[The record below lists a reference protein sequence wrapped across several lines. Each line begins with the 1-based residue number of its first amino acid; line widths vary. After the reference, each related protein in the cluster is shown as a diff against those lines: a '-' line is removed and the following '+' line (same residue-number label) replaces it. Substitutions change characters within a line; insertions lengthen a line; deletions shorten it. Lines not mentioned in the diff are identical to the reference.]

1 MLFGKV
7 YFLRKS
13 HFPLNAKDGRRD
25 KVNYRV
31 ALPLKLVAISCK
43 KVNNN
48 DYIQETRENIQ
59 TV

>member
-43 KVNNN
+43 QVNNN
-48 DYIQETRENIQ
+48 DHIQETRENIQ